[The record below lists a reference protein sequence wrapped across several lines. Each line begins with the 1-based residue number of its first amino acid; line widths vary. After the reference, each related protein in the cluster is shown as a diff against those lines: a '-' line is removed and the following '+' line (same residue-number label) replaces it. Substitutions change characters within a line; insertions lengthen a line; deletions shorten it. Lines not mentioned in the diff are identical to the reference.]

1 MCGICGF
8 SDMVAVGNEQSSRQV
23 LEHMTSTLMHR
34 GPDESGFYL
43 QDGTGLGFRRLS
55 LIDLSG
61 GNQPLF
67 NEDNSLVLICN
78 GEIFNY
84 RELRAELINKG
95 HRFNTNTDVEVLL
108 HLYEEYGVR
117 LFDKLN
123 GQFAFALYDQ
133 RQRQLLLARD
143 HFGINPLYYSVVN
156 DTLIFGS
163 EIKAILAHPLA
174 PREVDLTGLDQVLTL
189 PGLVS
194 PRTMF
199 KGIHSLPAGHY
210 LMVKNG
216 KVELREF
223 WDLNYPKVGEVC
235 CERSEQEYID
245 ELHELF
251 ASSVKLRLNADVPV
265 GFYLSGG
272 LDSSLIA
279 GQIHQLY
286 PNSSRHS
293 FSIDFQDRSFS
304 EGQYQRLMAQHVGS
318 VHHETTFDWSE
329 IEERLAQVI
338 YHCECPL
345 KETYNTAS
353 IALSEAAKNAGIKA
367 ILTGEGA
374 DELFAGYVGYRFDR
388 FRQNNHSEYN
398 LDAVLESEVRLKLWG
413 DENLFYEK
421 DYLAYDETKLAL
433 YSAGVGES
441 FKDFNF
447 ANFDLVNRDRLAG
460 RHYIHQRSYLDF
472 KLRMADH
479 LLSDHGDK
487 MALAN
492 SVEARYPFLD
502 LPFVEFTRTVPPNL
516 KLNQFT
522 EKYALRRIAERVL
535 PKSIARREKYAFVAP
550 GSPHLLNRS
559 IDWIEDLLS
568 FERIKREG
576 YFNPVAVESLKQRYR
591 QPGFAL
597 DLPFETDL
605 LMIVLTFG
613 LFLETFKMPHLN

>member
-8 SDMVAVGNEQSSRQV
+8 SAFGEDRSSDRRV
-23 LEHMTSTLMHR
+23 LETMTATLTHR
-34 GPDESGFYL
+34 GPDSAGFYL
-43 QDGTGLGFRRLS
+43 KNGVGLGFRRLS
-55 LIDLSG
+55 LIDLEG

-67 NEDNSLVLICN
+67 NEDRSLVLICN

-84 RELRAELINKG
+84 RELRADLTKKG
-95 HRFNTNTDVEVLL
+95 HRFRTHTDVEVLL
-108 HLYEEYGVR
+108 HLYEEHGADF
-117 LFDKLN
+117 FDKLN
-123 GQFAFALYDQ
+123 GQFAFALYDE
-133 RQRQLLLARD
+133 RQDQLLLARD
-143 HFGINPLYYSVVN
+143 HFGINPLYYAMIGDSFV
-156 DTLIFGS
+156 FGS
-163 EIKAILAHPLA
+163 EIKALLAHPLV
-174 PREVDLTGLDQVLTL
+174 PREVDLTGLDQILTL

-199 KGIHSLPAGHY
+199 KGIHSLPSGHY
-210 LMVKNG
+210 LIVKHG
-216 KVELREF
+216 KVEQREF
-223 WDLNYPKVGEVC
+223 WDLDYPQEGEVSYDC
-235 CERSEQEYID
+235 SEKEYID
-245 ELHELF
+245 RLHDLF
-251 ASSVKLRLNADVPV
+251 ANSVRLRLNADVPV

-279 GQIHQLY
+279 GQIQQLY
-286 PNSSRHS
+286 PDSGRHS
-293 FSIDFQDRSFS
+293 FSIDFHDRSFS
-304 EGQYQRLMAQHVGS
+304 EGEYQRLMARHVGS
-318 VHHETTFDWSE
+318 VHHETRFDWSE
-329 IEERLAQVI
+329 IEGRLARVI

-353 IALSEAAKNAGIKA
+353 IALSAAARGAGIPA

-388 FRQNNHSEYN
+388 FRQNNHREYD
-398 LDAVLESEVRLKLWG
+398 LDTILEDETRLKLWG
-413 DENLFYEK
+413 DERLFYEK

-433 YSAGVGES
+433 YSEGVAES
-441 FKDFNF
+441 FAEFNF
-447 ANFDLVNRDRLAG
+447 RNFGLVNKERLIG

-487 MALAN
+487 MALAS

-502 LPFVEFTRTVPPNL
+502 LPLVEFARSMPPGL
-516 KLNQFT
+516 KLNAFT

-550 GSPHLLNRS
+550 GSPHLLNQA

-568 FERIKREG
+568 FDRIKREG
-576 YFNPVAVESLKQRYR
+576 YFNPVAVETLKKQYR

-605 LMIVLTFG
+605 LIIVLTFG
-613 LFLETFKMPHLN
+613 IFLETFNLPHLN